1 LQKFGGDK
9 EKTMQHIEN
18 LRRQGALQQILAAN
32 KFDLK
37 EMITDRKQ
45 FIKQLNGQF
54 GGANVNDLISMQLDE
69 FKVRV

>member
-1 LQKFGGDK
+1 
-9 EKTMQHIEN
+9 MQHIEN